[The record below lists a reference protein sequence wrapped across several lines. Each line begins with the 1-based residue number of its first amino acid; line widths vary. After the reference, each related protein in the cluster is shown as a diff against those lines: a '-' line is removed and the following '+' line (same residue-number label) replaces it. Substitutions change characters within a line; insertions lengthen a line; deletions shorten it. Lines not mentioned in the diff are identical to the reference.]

1 MKNPLNNSGKI
12 FRWYIWVP
20 YSAAF
25 VCTNTEQQ
33 YHQCE
38 TNTIDTWTQIKSI
51 SRYSDHGVRG
61 TIDLSIFLG
70 DQEPQPPVKSGHSSI
85 CDNPKNIEIQNF
97 EPQKNGPSLR
107 LSEYPPWTTPW
118 GGEIKIL
125 HWEFLNQ
132 IITNLMTNPRDFRH
146 LINVFTQGRGIKPQF
161 VWFVLIV

>member
-38 TNTIDTWTQIKSI
+38 TNTIDTWTQIQSI
-51 SRYSDHGVRG
+51 SRYNDHGVRG
-61 TIDLSIFLG
+61 TIGVSIFLG

-85 CDNPKNIEIQNF
+85 CPHQLKKKTHKNVV
-97 EPQKNGPSLR
+97 KVGPPLTK
-107 LSEYPPWTTPW
+107 LSGSAHAYDVQCSS
-118 GGEIKIL
+118 
-125 HWEFLNQ
+125 F
-132 IITNLMTNPRDFRH
+132 
-146 LINVFTQGRGIKPQF
+146 
-161 VWFVLIV
+161 

>member
-25 VCTNTEQQ
+25 VCTYTEQQ

-38 TNTIDTWTQIKSI
+38 TNTIDTWTQIQSI

-85 CDNPKNIEIQNF
+85 WLMLVQRQTSSFQVFNRVGSGMLSFQFIFLSTTLFARLLLVI
-97 EPQKNGPSLR
+97 SL
-107 LSEYPPWTTPW
+107 
-118 GGEIKIL
+118 
-125 HWEFLNQ
+125 
-132 IITNLMTNPRDFRH
+132 
-146 LINVFTQGRGIKPQF
+146 
-161 VWFVLIV
+161 

>member
-12 FRWYIWVP
+12 FRWYILVA

-85 CDNPKNIEIQNF
+85 WSRKTRPYITH
-97 EPQKNGPSLR
+97 
-107 LSEYPPWTTPW
+107 W
-118 GGEIKIL
+118 KIVDG
-125 HWEFLNQ
+125 
-132 IITNLMTNPRDFRH
+132 T
-146 LINVFTQGRGIKPQF
+146 
-161 VWFVLIV
+161 

>member
-85 CDNPKNIEIQNF
+85 CFCRILK
-97 EPQKNGPSLR
+97 R
-107 LSEYPPWTTPW
+107 LNVINVNSEYFV
-118 GGEIKIL
+118 K
-125 HWEFLNQ
+125 HVNF
-132 IITNLMTNPRDFRH
+132 
-146 LINVFTQGRGIKPQF
+146 KPQLHCHDSSPDSPR
-161 VWFVLIV
+161 LIPI

>member
-38 TNTIDTWTQIKSI
+38 TNTIDTWTQIQSI

-85 CDNPKNIEIQNF
+85 WRSGQPIMPTSVKRQRTSIVYRRY
-97 EPQKNGPSLR
+97 LHR
-107 LSEYPPWTTPW
+107 RYP
-118 GGEIKIL
+118 
-125 HWEFLNQ
+125 
-132 IITNLMTNPRDFRH
+132 FRPATASARRTEG
-146 LINVFTQGRGIKPQF
+146 LQG
-161 VWFVLIV
+161 

>member
-1 MKNPLNNSGKI
+1 MKNPLNNSGRI

-20 YSAAF
+20 YLAAF

-38 TNTIDTWTQIKSI
+38 TNTIDSWTQIQSI

-85 CDNPKNIEIQNF
+85 
-97 EPQKNGPSLR
+97 
-107 LSEYPPWTTPW
+107 
-118 GGEIKIL
+118 
-125 HWEFLNQ
+125 
-132 IITNLMTNPRDFRH
+132 
-146 LINVFTQGRGIKPQF
+146 
-161 VWFVLIV
+161 